1 MKINWTVRVKNKVF
15 WVALIPAVL
24 MLIRS
29 VAEVFGISL
38 DFSVLSD
45 QLLAV
50 VEAAFLVLSV
60 LGIVADPTT
69 NGMSDSDQAMT
80 YEEPR
85 K

>member
-69 NGMSDSDQAMT
+69 KGMNDSDQAMT